1 MYEIFF
7 HLLPL
12 GIGLFGIAGGG
23 GSSSGGGGGGGGGG
37 GSYNSSSGGS
47 GSSDL
52 GLFEIIFIITGLIIF
67 FGMAF
72 YGQRHALRVRSE
84 KMKKRLLAAQAA
96 DSIWNQE
103 ALIKYADSIFLRH
116 QKDWSAF
123 DTKSL
128 QEYMTPEY
136 MRHTV
141 LMLAAL
147 KNSNR
152 QNQVDNIKIISTE
165 ILDFSDFTDNARDSF
180 SAVIVARVDDII
192 NDTALNKKIH
202 KQTIT
207 ATQTYKFIRSA
218 DTWLFSG
225 IDQSTAS
232 AGEYNASLE
241 KFAASHQM
249 CYSIDWGWLLLP
261 QRGQVFGTGQF
272 GVSDIN
278 NHVIG
283 MYKDV
288 LIQLYSYKPNPAI
301 ARGYLI
307 AQTSVPK
314 NYGDIV
320 VRRRNGVMNF
330 KIRGLNKLST
340 EWGDFNKKYDVFASD
355 TEQATSFELLNPS
368 FMEKLEA
375 LPFEVS
381 IEVVDNV
388 VYLYAKEGLSD
399 IAGSEVGPVRYETM
413 LGVLKA
419 AFKEMRM

>member
-1 MYEIFF
+1 MYELFF

-12 GIGLFGIAGGG
+12 GISLLGIAGGG

-37 GSYNSSSGGS
+37 SYSSSGGS
-47 GSSDL
+47 GGGDSDL
-52 GLFEIIFIITGLIIF
+52 GIFEIIFIVIGLILF
-67 FGMAF
+67 FGMAYF
-72 YGQRHALRVRSE
+72 GQKHTIRVRNE
-84 KMKKRLLAAQAA
+84 KLKKRFQAAQAT
-96 DSIWNQE
+96 DSIWNQQE
-103 ALIKYADSIFLRH
+103 LIEYANSIFLRH

-136 MRHTV
+136 MRHTL

-147 KNSNR
+147 KNANR

-165 ILDFSDFTDNARDSF
+165 ILDFSDFKDNTKDNFA
-180 SAVIVARVDDII
+180 AVIVARVDDII
-192 NDTALNKKIH
+192 NDTALNKEIH
-202 KQTIT
+202 KQTLT
-207 ATQTYKFIRSA
+207 STQTYKFVRSG

-232 AGEYNASLE
+232 ASEYNASLE
-241 KFAASHQM
+241 KFAMSHNM

-283 MYKDV
+283 MYNDV
-288 LIQLYSYKPNPAI
+288 LIQLYSYKPNPAMTS
-301 ARGYLI
+301 GYLI
-307 AQTSVPK
+307 AQTAVPK

-340 EWGDFNKKYDVFASD
+340 EWNDFNKKYDVFASD

-399 IAGSEVGPVRYETM
+399 VAGSEVGPVRYETM